1 MILAKVRRPP
11 RSFIQESEFELSSL
25 MARWS
30 YFRAGKL
37 PREDGLVALEYVI
50 LAAIVVAL
58 IGAGM
63 TLFQTD
69 LKNAFDALL

>member
-1 MILAKVRRPP
+1 
-11 RSFIQESEFELSSL
+11 